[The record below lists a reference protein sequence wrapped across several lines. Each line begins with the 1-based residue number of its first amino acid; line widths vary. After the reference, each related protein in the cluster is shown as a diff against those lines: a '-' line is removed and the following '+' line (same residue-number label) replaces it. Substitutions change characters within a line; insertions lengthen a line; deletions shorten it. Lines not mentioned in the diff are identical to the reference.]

1 MMEKKLQKKG
11 SLKQMFIET
20 KVVDGVRKVA
30 QDMWWDGVAGRLMK
44 SATNIDKVSVEGKSR
59 NKVDFRGDLRSK
71 RAIKEKFDDIKKA
84 FQNSQVSYNE
94 IIKKLTKLANERDV
108 KDLKLM
114 LTKMALRKVGNKDIR
129 GLSDVEI
136 ANLIGK
142 LGSVKFSV
150 KEIGDVLKF
159 IRAGYGSD
167 AIAVQFIEA
176 YLEDYAKKILSEY
189 IES

>member
-1 MMEKKLQKKG
+1 MEKKLHKNG
-11 SLKQMFIET
+11 SLKQMFIDT

-30 QDMWWDGVAGRLMK
+30 QDIWWDGVAERLMK
-44 SATNIDKVSVEGKSR
+44 SATNIDKVTVEGKNR
-59 NKVDFRGDLRSK
+59 NKIDFRGDLRSK
-71 RAIKEKFDDIKKA
+71 RAVKEKFDNIKVA

-94 IIKKLTKLANERDV
+94 IIKKLAKLANERDV

-114 LTKMALRKVGNKDIR
+114 LTKMALRKVGNQDIR
-129 GLSDVEI
+129 GLSDIEI
-136 ANLIGK
+136 ENLIGK

-150 KEIGDVLKF
+150 KELGDVLKF

-176 YLEDYAKKILSEY
+176 YLEDYAKKVLSEY